1 MAENGNN
8 IFIATSSLED
18 NFINAF
24 NCRITNGL
32 TMSMIMGKPYE
43 KTGVRLNK
51 PFFND
56 TGTYQYYYSAFSRFF
71 SAFDSTNTRVLG
83 VNEQGEPDFI
93 VIFKGKGRIFVH
105 CEPRVFSNYFLL
117 QKENYQYLQGI
128 FGYTRPEPDH
138 VYWNDHYSRLR
149 SRSDANKDNGDSF
162 SSLSEIL
169 KHPPLAAAFWLAIA
183 LLLLY
188 VGYGIKRRQR
198 IIEETRPNEN
208 TTVQFTETIGRLY
221 LQKKDNKN
229 IADKM
234 IAYFNEYIRNNY
246 FLNSHAV
253 NSDFITT
260 LSRKS
265 GMPRDRVEALY
276 RAIASLQ
283 NSNEVDDFQLL
294 SLNEQIQQFH
304 KTTR

>member
-1 MAENGNN
+1 MVGLKEKLKPNSLVYFYGNGK
-8 IFIATSSLED
+8 IYL
-18 NFINAF
+18 
-24 NCRITNGL
+24 
-32 TMSMIMGKPYE
+32 
-43 KTGVRLNK
+43 
-51 PFFND
+51 
-56 TGTYQYYYSAFSRFF
+56 
-71 SAFDSTNTRVLG
+71 
-83 VNEQGEPDFI
+83 
-93 VIFKGKGRIFVH
+93 H
-105 CEPRVFSNYFLL
+105 CDPRAFSNYFLL
-117 QKENYQYLQGI
+117 QKENYRYLQQI

-149 SRSDANKDNGDSF
+149 SRLDANKNNDDSF

-169 KHPPLAAAFWLAIA
+169 KHPPLAAAFWLALA

-198 IIEETRPNEN
+198 IIEEIKPNEN
-208 TTVQFTETIGRLY
+208 TTVKFTETIGRLY

-246 FLNSHAV
+246 FLNTHAV

-265 GMPRDRVEALY
+265 GMPRDKVEALY